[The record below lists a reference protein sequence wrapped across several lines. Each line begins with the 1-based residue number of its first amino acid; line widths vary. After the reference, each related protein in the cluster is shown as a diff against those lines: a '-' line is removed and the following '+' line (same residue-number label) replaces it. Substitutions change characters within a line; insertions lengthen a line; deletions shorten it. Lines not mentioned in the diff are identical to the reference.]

1 MFSVWLKLLTIL
13 CLCCRALTD
22 AGVVWKHVGEAVTIK
37 CIVPSNGIN
46 LSVRKGLDEE
56 IQIFFFDKDKRKL
69 VIFQP
74 LQARLQSDNNF
85 PELSIRIKNLTLND
99 TGPYWCKYTYLDINY
114 NPKTSKAPGS
124 VLLVVTENRNV
135 ATNAVSKCEEPQNE
149 IVLLSVLICAAVIVV
164 ILVCILLILKIKPQR
179 TTVKPRQVPTNDVYE
194 DMRGTVRR

>member
-37 CIVPSNGIN
+37 CIVPSDSMN
-46 LSVRKGLDEE
+46 LIVKKGLDEE
-56 IQIFFFDKDKRKL
+56 IQIFFFDKDKRKS
-69 VIFQP
+69 VIFR
-74 LQARLQSDNNF
+74 LFQARLQSDNNF

-114 NPKTSKAPGS
+114 NRITSKAPGS
-124 VLLVVTENRNV
+124 ILLVVTENRNV
-135 ATNAVSKCEEPQNE
+135 TMNAVSKCEEPQNE
-149 IVLLSVLICAAVIVV
+149 IVLLSVLICAAVIIV

-179 TTVKPRQVPTNDVYE
+179 TTVNPRQVPTNDVYE
-194 DMRGTVRR
+194 DMQEITRR